1 MSRRD
6 RKSKTSK
13 KDVKSIFQIFTE
25 GKETE
30 PRYIR
35 GYVEEY
41 LKQHNCFDKVLFAS
55 KPKNH
60 DPKSLL
66 DNAKEAK
73 VSETDNVWIVFDRD
87 GHDKIPETFTEAEE
101 AGIKIAFSSISFET
115 WILMHFEYTTAA
127 YETCDALISDPR
139 HFKKY
144 IPDYKKAMPELFAV
158 ATANGG
164 LAKAIKHA
172 ERLCKAVPRGYP
184 KRTKI
189 YKMNPYTDFYRLL
202 DAIDDFLGI
211 DKNDKRIEKGCQ
223 LK

>member
-6 RKSKTSK
+6 RKSKTST
-13 KDVKSIFQIFTE
+13 KDVKRIFRIFTE

-41 LKQHNCFDKVLFAS
+41 LKQHNCFDKVLFAF

-60 DPKSLL
+60 DPRSLL
-66 DNAKEAK
+66 ENAKEAK
-73 VSETDNVWIVFDRD
+73 VSEADNVWIVFDRD
-87 GHDKIPETFTEAEE
+87 GHDKIPETFAGAEE
-101 AGIKIAFSSISFET
+101 HGIEIAFSSISFET

-127 YETCDALISDPR
+127 YTTCDDLISDLR
-139 HFKKY
+139 HFKKH

-158 ATANGG
+158 ATANVG

-172 ERLCKAVPRGYP
+172 ERLCKEVPGGCAEGTPMYE
-184 KRTKI
+184 
-189 YKMNPYTDFYRLL
+189 MNPYTDFYRLL

-211 DKNDKRIEKGCQ
+211 DKNNKRQ
-223 LK
+223 

>member
-41 LKQHNCFDKVLFAS
+41 LKRHNCFGKVLFAF

-73 VSETDNVWIVFDRD
+73 VSDADNIWIVFFRD
-87 GHDKIPETFTEAEE
+87 GHDKIPETFAEAEK

-115 WILMHFEYTTAA
+115 WILMHFEYTTTA

-139 HFKKY
+139 HFKKH

-158 ATANGG
+158 ATANDG
-164 LAKAIKHA
+164 LARAIKHA
-172 ERLCKAVPRGYP
+172 ESLCKEVPGGYP
-184 KRTKI
+184 EGTKI
-189 YKMNPYTDFYRLL
+189 HEMNPYTDFYRLL

-211 DKNDKRIEKGCQ
+211 DKNDKCIEKRCQ
-223 LK
+223 PK